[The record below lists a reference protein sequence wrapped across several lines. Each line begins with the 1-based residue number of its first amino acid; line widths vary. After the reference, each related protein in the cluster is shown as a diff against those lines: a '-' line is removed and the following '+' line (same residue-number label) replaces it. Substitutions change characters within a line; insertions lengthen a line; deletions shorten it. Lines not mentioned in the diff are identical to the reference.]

1 MFIGTSTGWVVTLS
15 VHVQGSPMDEFVK
28 RSYLGDD
35 TVTEKETLATLS
47 VISEYCRPVFPIRQ
61 HHTVK
66 GIFEEVA
73 LGSL

>member
-1 MFIGTSTGWVVTLS
+1 
-15 VHVQGSPMDEFVK
+15 MDEFVK